1 LRTAFK
7 GAGQATRATGGNLA
21 GPLKLPANP
30 QGKETTLKRISLF
43 LAGALACLLFAAV
56 GTAGAMPTEGIVNTS
71 CSTSSN
77 LVAGHKLTATVTGKN
92 VDPTQMKYAECK
104 IVKKVLNSVI
114 KQELL
119 KPAVVEGFRI
129 TPKMVKEAPLIVK
142 YTGLFR
148 GADTATEIK
157 LAFKIEYANN

>member
-1 LRTAFK
+1 M
-7 GAGQATRATGGNLA
+7 
-21 GPLKLPANP
+21 
-30 QGKETTLKRISLF
+30 KRISVA
-43 LAGALACLLFAAV
+43 LAAALACLLVAAV

-77 LVAGHKLTATVTGKN
+77 LVAGHKLTAKVTGTN
-92 VDPTQMKYAECK
+92 VDPMQIKYAECK

-114 KQELL
+114 KRELL
-119 KPAVVEGFRI
+119 KPAVIEGFRI
-129 TPKMVKEAPLIVK
+129 TPKMVKEAPLIVSYK
-142 YTGLFR
+142 GLFR

>member
-1 LRTAFK
+1 M
-7 GAGQATRATGGNLA
+7 
-21 GPLKLPANP
+21 
-30 QGKETTLKRISLF
+30 KRISLI
-43 LAGALACLLFAAV
+43 LAGALACLVAAV
-56 GTAGAMPTEGIVNTS
+56 GTAGAMPTEGIVNTT

-77 LVAGHKLTATVTGKN
+77 LVAGHKLTATVNGKN

-104 IVKKVLNSVI
+104 IVKKVLNQVI
-114 KQELL
+114 NKELL
-119 KPAVVEGFRI
+119 KPAVIEGFRI

>member
-1 LRTAFK
+1 M
-7 GAGQATRATGGNLA
+7 
-21 GPLKLPANP
+21 
-30 QGKETTLKRISLF
+30 KRISLI
-43 LAGALACLLFAAV
+43 LAGALACLVAVV
-56 GTAGAMPTEGIVNTS
+56 GTAGAMPTEGTVNTT

-77 LVAGHKLTATVTGKN
+77 LVAGHKLTATVNGKN

-104 IVKKVLNSVI
+104 IVRRVLNQVI
-114 KQELL
+114 NKELL
-119 KPAVVEGFRI
+119 KPTVIEAFRI

>member
-1 LRTAFK
+1 LRTAFT
-7 GAGQATRATGGNLA
+7 GAGQATRATGGNPA
-21 GPLKLPANP
+21 FPLKVPANP

-43 LAGALACLLFAAV
+43 LTGALACVLFAAV
-56 GTAGAMPTEGIVNTS
+56 GTATAMPTEGIVNTS

-77 LVAGHKLTATVTGKN
+77 FVAGHKLTATVTGKN

-114 KQELL
+114 KKEVES
-119 KPAVVEGFRI
+119 PTVIEGFRI
-129 TPKMVKEAPLIVK
+129 TPQMVKKAPLIVK

-148 GADTATEIK
+148 GADTATEIRLK
-157 LAFKIEYANN
+157 FKVTYNTD

>member
-1 LRTAFK
+1 M
-7 GAGQATRATGGNLA
+7 
-21 GPLKLPANP
+21 
-30 QGKETTLKRISLF
+30 KRISLI
-43 LAGALACLLFAAV
+43 LAGALACLVAVV
-56 GTAGAMPTEGIVNTS
+56 GTAGAMPTEGTVNTT

-77 LVAGHKLTATVTGKN
+77 FVAGHKLTARVTGKN

-104 IVKKVLNSVI
+104 IVRRVLNQVI

-119 KPAVVEGFRI
+119 KPAVIEGFRI